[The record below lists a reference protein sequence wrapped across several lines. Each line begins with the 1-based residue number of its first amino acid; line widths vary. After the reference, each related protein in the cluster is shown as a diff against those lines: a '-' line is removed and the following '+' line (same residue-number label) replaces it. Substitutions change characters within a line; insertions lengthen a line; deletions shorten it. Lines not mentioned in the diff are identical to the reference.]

1 MRPVKQATRPI
12 NQSIAFQVIVLL
24 SICTVFLTCCAGHA
38 IVYRKSAYAD
48 PEDSSATS
56 SASISPNSNSVFH
69 QREGYTLQHV
79 WHASTP
85 VRHSGRFGNEH
96 SLIIFHDWTGEDN
109 WELARGKMISFQV
122 LLDSTGRERVVIY
135 NIFFFFREWCSNVY
149 RFLHIGWNVKYFAF
163 LVILLFSLRKILL
176 KFRFELSKVNIA
188 RRTVSVIVIDL
199 RNFAFRIFQSDLTGR
214 CY

>member
-1 MRPVKQATRPI
+1 M
-12 NQSIAFQVIVLL
+12 
-24 SICTVFLTCCAGHA
+24 
-38 IVYRKSAYAD
+38 
-48 PEDSSATS
+48 
-56 SASISPNSNSVFH
+56 
-69 QREGYTLQHV
+69 
-79 WHASTP
+79 
-85 VRHSGRFGNEH
+85 
-96 SLIIFHDWTGEDN
+96 
-109 WELARGKMISFQV
+109 
-122 LLDSTGRERVVIY
+122 IY
-135 NIFFFFREWCSNVY
+135 NIFFFFSRMVLENVY